1 MHRETSAI
9 LGLAKTGITGCGP
22 RRAAV
27 VVSVEAGAPMAEDE
41 AQAGSPFWRFS
52 LRFYR
57 QPGVADACIALQDGC
72 RVDVNILLFF
82 LWLASTGQRMGLAE
96 ARAVCAQ
103 AGPWRD
109 DVVVPL
115 RTLRRKLKDGS
126 ALVERN
132 MAEWFRTRV
141 KAVELEAERLQQ
153 EALFAL
159 APRLATAA
167 EPSVEVAARANVT
180 AYEQAM
186 ARAFTPGAVDVL
198 LAALSAGKPNPAGT
212 N

>member
-1 MHRETSAI
+1 MPRETYAI
-9 LGLAKTGITGCGP
+9 LGWRRPAGRAP
-22 RRAAV
+22 RPASV
-27 VVSVEAGAPMAEDE
+27 VVLVQAGAPMAEE
-41 AQAGSPFWRFS
+41 ETQAGSPFWRFS

-72 RVDVNILLFF
+72 GVDVNILLFF
-82 LWLASTGQRMGLAE
+82 LWLASTGQRIGLPE

-132 MAEWFRTRV
+132 MAELFRTRI
-141 KAVELEAERLQQ
+141 KAVELESERLQQ
-153 EALFAL
+153 AALFAL
-159 APRLATAA
+159 AAGLTTEGAPT
-167 EPSVEVAARANVT
+167 VEAAARANVA
-180 AYEQAM
+180 AYQHAM
-186 ARAFTPGAVDVL
+186 ARTF
-198 LAALSAGKPNPAGT
+198 
-212 N
+212 